1 MRVRKPPSVQTKT
14 FLFRPGR
21 ALHGT
26 FSIGLAIESLPG
38 GAKAAT
44 YDWCGSKRQ
53 LTFGPTMSGFVTNL
67 RLPQNLSEGD
77 VYVLSV
83 SAPAMLI
90 ISVSLNGDEEAVES
104 VAIEELDDGP
114 STQTVCA
121 DPTSAGDRTFE
132 DMLASGSLVNP
143 ALRAAPL
150 GRIESLRPFPDG
162 GVLIL
167 TFRRAPGSA
176 TASPFLIHASVGE
189 LRGLGFMAAGQLEV
203 SVYFRLQPAAAG
215 ETWPLT
221 LGSAHAFIWSGAV
234 YRNFDTIFLPAFSLV
249 V

>member
-38 GAKAAT
+38 GAKAT
-44 YDWCGSKRQ
+44 FDWCGSRRQ
-53 LTFGPTMSGFVTNL
+53 LAFGPSMSGYVTNL

-77 VYVLSV
+77 IYVLSV
-83 SAPAMLI
+83 SAAAMLT
-90 ISVSLNGDEEAVES
+90 ISVSLNGDEKAVES

-114 STQTVCA
+114 SVQTVCA
-121 DPTSAGDRTFE
+121 DPATAGDRPFE
-132 DMLASGSLVNP
+132 DTLAAGSLVTP
-143 ALRAAPL
+143 TLRATPL
-150 GRIESLRPFPDG
+150 GRIESLRRFPQG

-167 TFRRAPGSA
+167 TFRRPPGSA
-176 TASPFLIHASVGE
+176 TASGFLIHAAVGQ
-189 LRGLGFMAAGQLEV
+189 LQGLGFMASGQLEV
-203 SVYFRLQPAAAG
+203 SVYFRLQPAEAG
-215 ETWPLT
+215 ETWALT
-221 LGSAHAFIWSGAV
+221 LQSDRAFVWSGAV

>member
-1 MRVRKPPSVQTKT
+1 MRVRKPPTVQTKT

-21 ALHGT
+21 ALHGA

-44 YDWCGSKRQ
+44 FDWCGSKRQ
-53 LTFGPTMSGFVTNL
+53 LTFSPSMSGFVTNL
-67 RLPQNLSEGD
+67 RLPHNLSEGD

-90 ISVSLNGDEEAVES
+90 ISVSLNGDREGAES

-121 DPTSAGDRTFE
+121 DPTTEGDRAFE
-132 DMLASGSLVNP
+132 DTLAAGSLITP
-143 ALRAAPL
+143 ALRAVPL
-150 GRIESLRPFPDG
+150 GRIESLRPFPGG

-167 TFRRAPGSA
+167 TFQRPPGSE
-176 TASPFLIHASVGE
+176 TGSRFLIHASVGD

-203 SVYFRLQPAAAG
+203 SVYFRLQPVEAG
-215 ETWPLT
+215 ETWALT
-221 LGSAHAFIWSGAV
+221 LGSDRAFIWSGAV
-234 YRNFDTIFLPAFSLV
+234 HRNFDTIFLPAFSLIV
-249 V
+249 

>member
-26 FSIGLAIESLPG
+26 FSIGLSIESMPG

-44 YDWCGSKRQ
+44 FDWCGSKRQ
-53 LTFGPTMSGFVTNL
+53 LAFGPALSGYITSL
-67 RLPQNLSEGD
+67 RLPQNLTEGD

-83 SAPAMLI
+83 SAAAMLV
-90 ISVSLNGDEEAVES
+90 ISVNLNGDQEAVES

-114 STQTVCA
+114 RMPTVCA
-121 DPTSAGDRTFE
+121 DPTTAGDRSFE
-132 DMLASGSLVNP
+132 DPLSTGSLVTP
-143 ALRAAPL
+143 VLRAVPL

-167 TFRRAPGSA
+167 TFRRPPGSGAAQGFLVHA
-176 TASPFLIHASVGE
+176 TVGE
-189 LRGLGFMAAGQLEV
+189 LRGLGFMAPGQSEV
-203 SVYFRLQPAAAG
+203 SVYFRLQPEKAG
-215 ETWPLT
+215 ETWALT
-221 LGSAHAFIWSGAV
+221 LGSDRAFTWSGTV

>member
-26 FSIGLAIESLPG
+26 FSVGLAIESLPG

-44 YDWCGSKRQ
+44 FDWCGSKRQ
-53 LTFGPTMSGFVTNL
+53 LAFGRSMSGFVTNL

-121 DPTSAGDRTFE
+121 DPTTAGDRTFE
-132 DMLASGSLVNP
+132 DTLATASLVTP
-143 ALRAAPL
+143 ALRAVPL
-150 GRIESLRPFPDG
+150 GRIESLRPFPRG

-167 TFRRAPGSA
+167 TFRRPTGSGA
-176 TASPFLIHASVGE
+176 EAGFLIHASVGE
-189 LRGLGFMAAGQLEV
+189 LRGLGFMAPGQLEV
-203 SVYFRLQPAAAG
+203 SVYFRLQPEKTG

-221 LGSAHAFIWSGAV
+221 LGSDHAFTWSGAV
-234 YRNFDTIFLPAFSLV
+234 HRNFDTIFLPAFSLV
-249 V
+249 I

>member
-44 YDWCGSKRQ
+44 FDWCGSKRQ
-53 LTFGPTMSGFVTNL
+53 LAFGPSMSGFVTNL

-121 DPTSAGDRTFE
+121 DPTTAGDRTFE
-132 DMLASGSLVNP
+132 DTLATGSLITP
-143 ALRAAPL
+143 ALRAVPL
-150 GRIESLRPFPDG
+150 GRIESLRAFPDG

-167 TFRRAPGSA
+167 TFVRAAGSG
-176 TASPFLIHASVGE
+176 TGFGFLIHASVGE
-189 LRGLGFMAAGQLEV
+189 LQGLGFMAPGQLEV
-203 SVYFRLQPAAAG
+203 SVYFRLQPAEAG
-215 ETWPLT
+215 ETWALT
-221 LGSAHAFIWSGAV
+221 LGSDRAFTWSGAV
-234 YRNFDTIFLPAFSLV
+234 HRGFDTVFLPAFSLV

>member
-26 FSIGLAIESLPG
+26 FSIGLSIESMPG

-44 YDWCGSKRQ
+44 FDWCGSKRQ
-53 LTFGPTMSGFVTNL
+53 LAFGPALSGYITSL
-67 RLPQNLSEGD
+67 RLPQNLTEGD

-83 SAPAMLI
+83 SAAAMLV
-90 ISVSLNGDEEAVES
+90 ISVNLNGDQEAVES

-114 STQTVCA
+114 RMPTVCA
-121 DPTSAGDRTFE
+121 DPTTAGDRSFE
-132 DMLASGSLVNP
+132 DPLSTGSLVTP
-143 ALRAAPL
+143 VLRAVP
-150 GRIESLRPFPDG
+150 
-162 GVLIL
+162 LIL
-167 TFRRAPGSA
+167 TFRRPPGSGAAQGFLVHA
-176 TASPFLIHASVGE
+176 TVGE
-189 LRGLGFMAAGQLEV
+189 LRGLGFMAPGQSEV
-203 SVYFRLQPAAAG
+203 SVYFRLQPEKAG
-215 ETWPLT
+215 ETWALT
-221 LGSAHAFIWSGAV
+221 LGSDRAFTWSGTV

>member
-1 MRVRKPPSVQTKT
+1 MRVRKPPTIQTKT

-44 YDWCGSKRQ
+44 FDWCGSKRQ
-53 LTFGPTMSGFVTNL
+53 LTFGSTMSGFVTNL

-90 ISVSLNGDEEAVES
+90 ISVSLNGDEEGVES
-104 VAIEELDDGP
+104 VAIEEVDDGP
-114 STQTVCA
+114 GTQTVCA
-121 DPTSAGDRTFE
+121 NPTTCGERTFE
-132 DMLASGSLVNP
+132 DTLATGGMVTP
-143 ALRAAPL
+143 TLRAAGL

-167 TFRRAPGSA
+167 NFQRPPGSG
-176 TASPFLIHASVGE
+176 TASGFLIHASVGE
-189 LRGLGFMAAGQLEV
+189 LRGLGFMAPGQMEV
-203 SVYFRLQPAAAG
+203 SVHFRLRPAEAGADASIRQSVRLVRRCVPQFRHDISARVFAGGIAA
-215 ETWPLT
+215 
-221 LGSAHAFIWSGAV
+221 
-234 YRNFDTIFLPAFSLV
+234 
-249 V
+249 

>member
-21 ALHGT
+21 PLRGS

-44 YDWCGSKRQ
+44 FDWCGSKRQ
-53 LTFGPTMSGFVTNL
+53 LAFGPSMSGFATNL

-90 ISVSLNGDEEAVES
+90 ISVSLNGDEEAIES
-104 VAIEELDDGP
+104 VAIEEVDDGP
-114 STQTVCA
+114 LTQTVCA
-121 DPTSAGDRTFE
+121 DPTTAGDRTFE
-132 DMLASGSLVNP
+132 DTLATASLHTP
-143 ALRAAPL
+143 ALRPVPV
-150 GRIESLRPFPDG
+150 GRIESLRPFPEG

-167 TFRRAPGSA
+167 TFQRPRGSA
-176 TASPFLIHASVGE
+176 PASGFLIHASVGE
-189 LRGLGFMAAGQLEV
+189 LRGLAFMAPGQLEA
-203 SVYFRLQPAAAG
+203 SVYFRLQPAEAG
-215 ETWPLT
+215 ETWALT
-221 LGSAHAFIWSGAV
+221 LGSDRAFTWSGAV
-234 YRNFDTIFLPAFSLV
+234 YRNFDRIFLPAFSLV
-249 V
+249 A

>member
-14 FLFRPGR
+14 FLFRPGKPLR
-21 ALHGT
+21 GS

-44 YDWCGSKRQ
+44 FDWCGSKRQ
-53 LTFGPTMSGFVTNL
+53 LAFGPSMSGYATNL

-104 VAIEELDDGP
+104 VVIEELDDGP
-114 STQTVCA
+114 NTQTICA
-121 DPTSAGDRTFE
+121 DPTTDGERTFE
-132 DMLASGSLVNP
+132 DTLATGSLVTP
-143 ALRAAPL
+143 ALRAARL

-167 TFRRAPGSA
+167 TFQRPPGPV
-176 TASPFLIHASVGE
+176 TASRFLIHASVGE
-189 LRGLGFMAAGQLEV
+189 LRGLGFMAPGQSEV

-215 ETWPLT
+215 ETWVLT
-221 LGSAHAFIWSGAV
+221 LGSDHAFTWSGAV
-234 YRNFDTIFLPAFSLV
+234 YRNFDRIFLPAFSLV

>member
-26 FSIGLAIESLPG
+26 FSIGLSIESLPG

-44 YDWCGSKRQ
+44 FDWCGSKRR
-53 LTFGPTMSGFVTNL
+53 LAFGLSMSGFVTNL
-67 RLPQNLSEGD
+67 RLPRNLSEGD

-114 STQTVCA
+114 STPTVCA
-121 DPTSAGDRTFE
+121 DPTTDGERTFE
-132 DMLASGSLVNP
+132 DPLATASLVTP

-167 TFRRAPGSA
+167 TFQRTPGSGF
-176 TASPFLIHASVGE
+176 ASGFLIHASVGE
-189 LRGLGFMAAGQLEV
+189 LRGLGFMAPGQLEV
-203 SVYFRLQPAAAG
+203 SVYFRLQPAEAG
-215 ETWPLT
+215 ETWALT
-221 LGSAHAFIWSGAV
+221 LGSDRAFTWSGTV

>member
-21 ALHGT
+21 PLHGSL
-26 FSIGLAIESLPG
+26 SIGLAIESLPG

-44 YDWCGSKRQ
+44 FDWCGSRRQ
-53 LTFGPTMSGFVTNL
+53 LAFGPSMSGFVTNL
-67 RLPQNLSEGD
+67 RLPRNLSEGD

-90 ISVSLNGDEEAVES
+90 ISVSLNGDNEAVES

-114 STQTVCA
+114 STQTICA
-121 DPTSAGDRTFE
+121 DPTTAGDRTFE
-132 DMLASGSLVNP
+132 DTLASRSPITP
-143 ALRAAPL
+143 ALRATPL
-150 GRIESLRPFPDG
+150 GRIESLRPFPNG

-167 TFRRAPGSA
+167 TFERPPGSGTA
-176 TASPFLIHASVGE
+176 TGFLIHASVGE
-189 LRGLGFMAAGQLEV
+189 LRGMGFMAPGQLEM
-203 SVYFRLQPAAAG
+203 SVYFRLQPAEAG
-215 ETWPLT
+215 ETWALT
-221 LGSAHAFIWSGAV
+221 LGSDHAFIWSGAV